1 MWPDP
6 VTWLVAT
13 SAVFIISFM
22 KGAFGGGFAIIGIP
36 LLALVMD
43 PLTAG
48 ALLAP
53 LFCLQDAFAL
63 RYWRP
68 STWSRPDVLVLV
80 PMMLVGMA
88 LGYLAMRRT
97 DHNVIA
103 LAIAVVTLWFAMS
116 WFLGGGQ
123 TVAKPR
129 SIIRGA
135 FGGATA
141 GITTMVAH
149 SGGPPIAMYL
159 LPLGLPK
166 AVYAGTTSLVF
177 TVSNLAKV
185 GPWLSLV
192 TPSANLWWLMG
203 LCAPAVPIGVW
214 AGWRFH
220 ERLNQRQLY
229 RICYALL
236 VVVGLKMLFDGLF
249 GLLGHH

>member
-13 SAVFIISFM
+13 LAVFIISFM

-36 LLALVMD
+36 LLALVID

-68 STWSRPDVLVLV
+68 STWSRPDVRILV
-80 PMMLVGMA
+80 PAVLVGML
-88 LGYLAMRRT
+88 LGYLAMRRA
-97 DHNVIA
+97 DHNVIT
-103 LAIAVVTLWFAMS
+103 LAIAVVTLWFAAS

-123 TVAKPR
+123 VIAKPR
-129 SIIRGA
+129 SIGRGVL
-135 FGGATA
+135 GGATA

-149 SGGPPIAMYL
+149 SGGPPMAMYL

-166 AVYAGTTSLVF
+166 AMYAGTTSLVF
-177 TVSNLAKV
+177 TISNLAKV

-192 TPSANLWWLMG
+192 TPSASLWWLMG
-203 LCAPAVPIGVW
+203 LCAPVVPIGVW

-220 ERLNQRQLY
+220 ERL
-229 RICYALL
+229 
-236 VVVGLKMLFDGLF
+236 
-249 GLLGHH
+249 

>member
-1 MWPDP
+1 MWPDLL
-6 VTWLVAT
+6 TLAVANA
-13 SAVFIISFM
+13 AVFIIAFM

-53 LFCLQDAFAL
+53 LFCVQDAFAL

-68 STWSRPDVLVLV
+68 TTWSRPDVVILV
-80 PMMLVGMA
+80 PAILAGMLVG
-88 LGYLAMRRT
+88 YLTLRDAN
-97 DHNVIA
+97 HSLI
-103 LAIAVVTLWFAMS
+103 AIAIASVTLWFAAS
-116 WFLGGGQ
+116 WFFSGGQ
-123 TVAKPR
+123 IAPKPR
-129 SIIRGA
+129 SILRGA
-135 FGGATA
+135 LGGVTG

-192 TPSANLWWLMG
+192 TPSASLWVLMA
-203 LCAPAVPIGVW
+203 LCVPVSPLGVW
-214 AGWRFH
+214 AGWHFH
-220 ERLNQRQLY
+220 ERLDQTRLY
-229 RICYALL
+229 RACYGLL
-236 VVVGLKMLFDGLF
+236 VVVGLKLLFDGVF
-249 GLLGHH
+249 GLLVRH